1 MEKEKKFFKNTIF
14 RLTKIQWEGL
24 FMLSN
29 KVAIITGA
37 TKGIG
42 RAITLLF
49 AESNATVYG
58 IGRNQEELNE
68 LKFNNSNIYTIKA
81 DVRDTVELKNVFM
94 SIYKEHGHIDILVN
108 NAGIMNDALIG
119 MITEDVMLEMFQTNV
134 FSVISLTQLVT
145 RFMKRQK
152 SGCII
157 NIASIIG
164 INGNAGQSVYS
175 ATKGAVISF
184 TKSAAKELA
193 SSGIRVNA
201 IAPGII
207 ETSLL
212 ENVPEQKLE
221 ERFSQIRLGRIGQ
234 PMDVANTALFLA
246 SDLSSYVTGQVLQV
260 DGLTII

>member
-1 MEKEKKFFKNTIF
+1 
-14 RLTKIQWEGL
+14 
-24 FMLSN
+24 MLSN

-42 RAITLLF
+42 KSISLRFSENHAI
-49 AESNATVYG
+49 VYG
-58 IGRNQEELNE
+58 IGRNQEELDALASHSPNIHTIQADIRKANA
-68 LKFNNSNIYTIKA
+68 LK
-81 DVRDTVELKNVFM
+81 DVFM
-94 SIYKEHGHIDILVN
+94 SIYKEHGHIDILIN

-119 MITEDVMLEMFQTNV
+119 MISDDMISEMFETNV
-134 FSVISLTQLVT
+134 FSVISLTQLAA

-152 SGCII
+152 NGCII

-164 INGNAGQSVYS
+164 VNGNAGQSVYS

-193 SSGIRVNA
+193 TNGIRVNA

-212 ENVPEQKLE
+212 ANVPEDKLQ
-221 ERFSQIRLGRIGQ
+221 ERISQIKLGRIGQ
-234 PMDVANTALFLA
+234 PSDVANTALFLA
-246 SDLSSYVTGQVLQV
+246 SDSSNYITGQILQV
-260 DGLTII
+260 DGLTIL

>member
-1 MEKEKKFFKNTIF
+1 
-14 RLTKIQWEGL
+14 
-24 FMLSN
+24 MLSN
-29 KVAIITGA
+29 KIAIITGA

-42 RAITLLF
+42 KAISLLF
-49 AESNATVYG
+49 SESNAIVYG
-58 IGRNQEELNE
+58 IGRNQEELDA
-68 LKFNNSNIYTIKA
+68 LRLHASNIHPIEAEICEPAKLK
-81 DVRDTVELKNVFM
+81 DVFI

-108 NAGIMNDALIG
+108 NAGIMNDSLIG
-119 MITEDVMLEMFQTNV
+119 MISDDMVSEMFQTNV
-134 FSVISLTQLVT
+134 FSVISLTQLAT

-193 SSGIRVNA
+193 DSGIRVNA

-212 ENVPEQKLE
+212 ANVPENKLE
-221 ERFSQIRLGRIGQ
+221 ERISQIKLGRIGQ
-234 PMDVANTALFLA
+234 PLDVANTALFLA
-246 SDLSSYVTGQVLQV
+246 SDASHYITGQVIQV
-260 DGLTII
+260 DGLTVL

>member
-1 MEKEKKFFKNTIF
+1 
-14 RLTKIQWEGL
+14 
-24 FMLSN
+24 MLSN

-42 RAITLLF
+42 KAISLLF
-49 AESNATVYG
+49 SENNAVVYG
-58 IGRNQEELNE
+58 IGRNQEELDSLALQSSNIHPIQADIRNTDE
-68 LKFNNSNIYTIKA
+68 LKSI
-81 DVRDTVELKNVFM
+81 FM
-94 SIYKEHGHIDILVN
+94 SIFKEHGHIDILVN

-119 MITEDVMLEMFQTNV
+119 MISEDMVSEMFQTNV
-134 FSVISLTQLVT
+134 FSVISLTQLAT

-164 INGNAGQSVYS
+164 VNGNAGQSVYS

-207 ETSLL
+207 NTSLL
-212 ENVPEQKLE
+212 DNVPEQKLQ
-221 ERFSQIRLGRIGQ
+221 ERISQIKLGRIGQ
-234 PMDVANTALFLA
+234 PSDVANTVLFLA
-246 SDLSSYVTGQVLQV
+246 SDSSNYMTGQVLHV
-260 DGLTII
+260 DGLTIL

>member
-1 MEKEKKFFKNTIF
+1 
-14 RLTKIQWEGL
+14 
-24 FMLSN
+24 MLSN
-29 KVAIITGA
+29 KVAVITGT

-42 RAITLLF
+42 KAISLLF
-49 AESNATVYG
+49 SESNAIVYG
-58 IGRNQEELNE
+58 IGRNQEELE
-68 LKFNNSNIYTIKA
+68 TLAAHSSNIHPIQA
-81 DVRDTVELKNVFM
+81 DICEIDTLKDVFT
-94 SIYKEHGHIDILVN
+94 SIYKEHGHLDILIN

-119 MITEDVMLEMFQTNV
+119 MISDDMVAKMFQTNV
-134 FSVISLTQLVT
+134 FSVISLTQLAT

-164 INGNAGQSVYS
+164 VNGNAGQSVYS

-212 ENVPEQKLE
+212 TNVPEKKLE
-221 ERFSQIRLGRIGQ
+221 ERISQIKLGRIGQ
-234 PMDVANTALFLA
+234 PLDIAKTALFLA
-246 SDLSSYVTGQVLQV
+246 SDNSDYITGQVIQV
-260 DGLTII
+260 DGLTIL